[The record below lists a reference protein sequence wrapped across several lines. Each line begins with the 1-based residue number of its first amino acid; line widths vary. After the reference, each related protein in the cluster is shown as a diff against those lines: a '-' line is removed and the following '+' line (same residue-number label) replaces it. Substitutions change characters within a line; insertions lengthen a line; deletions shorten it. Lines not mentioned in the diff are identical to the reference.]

1 MRLVIDTNIFISAA
15 LKDKSFPAVTLHLSK
30 QHGILLKSDAT
41 ERQLFDVLARPHFRR
56 LVSPATLEWFRALM
70 NAAELVT
77 ITERIVACR
86 DPTDDK
92 FLELAVNGGADR
104 LVSGDVDLL
113 VLNPFRGIPIVFAA
127 AFVKGFAAT

>member
-56 LVSPATLEWFRALM
+56 LVSPATLEWFRAGRTGSYRGMSTFLCS
-70 NAAELVT
+70 
-77 ITERIVACR
+77 IPFVASR
-86 DPTDDK
+86 
-92 FLELAVNGGADR
+92 
-104 LVSGDVDLL
+104 SSLL
-113 VLNPFRGIPIVFAA
+113 RPS
-127 AFVKGFAAT
+127 